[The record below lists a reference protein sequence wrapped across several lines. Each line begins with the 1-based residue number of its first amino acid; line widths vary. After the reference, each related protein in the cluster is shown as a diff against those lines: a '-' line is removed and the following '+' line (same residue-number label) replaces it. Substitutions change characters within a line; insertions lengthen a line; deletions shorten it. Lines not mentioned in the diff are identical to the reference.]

1 MFQGFLTGGRRAG
14 VMFAALFILSILC
27 ATALMGQTYLGSF
40 VGLVTDTTGGVV
52 PEAKVVLTDTLT
64 GVQRTTVTNSTGNYT
79 LDNVPTGTYKVA
91 VTKTGFEQVVSSDII
106 LGTAVTVRF
115 DAVLQVGQ
123 VSQKVEVTAQAPAL
137 NTENAQ
143 LGSVVTRSEISDLPM
158 EKSPMNFRYLDSA
171 NQDGG
176 YLGGQ
181 RASIGTYSVDGVSAM
196 APAWGA
202 WSGPMMSMSLD
213 SIQDVTEVTSTPSAE
228 FGDVANISVS
238 TRSGTNVF
246 HGSAFWDTNN
256 NALDADDYFAHTKG
270 HGPYRQFFGGAIGGP
285 LTIPHLYNGKNRT
298 FFFFEWEDFRQP
310 GGYVTQVS
318 VPDAAFRAGNFSSLL
333 ALQDG
338 NGNPAPQIIYDP
350 TTYNAATGTFSA
362 FPGNIIPSNR
372 INAVSA
378 KIQSTQYLPL
388 PNFNPGG
395 SIDWQNNFVGRFP
408 NAYPD
413 FYPTVRIDH
422 SLRNGKDMITG
433 RWQYRHQNEDGNS
446 VGLPGYNY
454 VQNRNTTNV
463 YVSETHS
470 FSPSLVNEARIGF
483 SRDFSAYYN
492 TTYGTPVVQD
502 WGLQVPGASGLT
514 GVHGF
519 PGVTWSNFVGGANGG
534 LIGTA
539 NNGWAQNTQQFLDN
553 VTYSHG
559 KHVIKVGFDFRRFF
573 IDEPSGS
580 QNNFFGLTS
589 FSEFGTQSMVP
600 GVAGSNPTGGFD
612 YASFLLGDP
621 GYSGITTKGPNVIDH
636 YGSYAAYVQED
647 WRVTSKL
654 TVNAG
659 LRWDHTPGPT
669 DQNNMRYAFNP
680 ANGDLVVPSAN
691 SLRLV
696 SPGWP
701 SAFPIETVAQAGW
714 STGRSL
720 VSTSQDFG
728 PRLGFAYRLPSKMV
742 IRGGAGIF
750 YTPLIHSAMI
760 NSYAGGPFTVA
771 QQFTNV
777 MTAPTPGGA
786 NANFLFGF
794 PNPYSE
800 AGNPAAYSVPAAG
813 GLLVSTNEPYLRTPL
828 TQQYNFTVEKQFGDN
843 TVARVSYRGHH
854 MIELIY
860 YPNLNQPTICSVAAG
875 NCNRTYEYT
884 PKSFP
889 NYYEVQYGVN
899 GGSEFGNQFELELQK
914 RYGKGFTFNLSYT
927 HTLLEEDVRTGDW
940 TGASDIVNYP
950 TYSWNREYDR
960 GTDVGL
966 ARNRFVGSGIWILPV
981 GKGQRFGSDLP
992 KVLQEIVGG
1001 WQTSY
1006 ILTTRS
1012 GYYND
1017 IDCSGCTDYGFA
1029 QENDTRLTLN
1039 QVFNSRIGNPTAS
1052 RWFNSSAY
1060 VPNLVLGKE
1069 GNAPPGSIVGP
1080 GLVNLDFALIKSFP
1094 IRENMRMKFRAS
1106 AMNALNHPNLGGP
1119 NTDISSPTVGTITYL
1134 DNTGGLGSDS
1144 SNSGMRQIMLE
1155 MRFEF

>member
-1 MFQGFLTGGRRAG
+1 
-14 VMFAALFILSILC
+14 
-27 ATALMGQTYLGSF
+27 
-40 VGLVTDTTGGVV
+40 
-52 PEAKVVLTDTLT
+52 
-64 GVQRTTVTNSTGNYT
+64 
-79 LDNVPTGTYKVA
+79 
-91 VTKTGFEQVVSSDII
+91 
-106 LGTAVTVRF
+106 
-115 DAVLQVGQ
+115 
-123 VSQKVEVTAQAPAL
+123 
-137 NTENAQ
+137 
-143 LGSVVTRSEISDLPM
+143 
-158 EKSPMNFRYLDSA
+158 
-171 NQDGG
+171 
-176 YLGGQ
+176 
-181 RASIGTYSVDGVSAM
+181 
-196 APAWGA
+196 
-202 WSGPMMSMSLD
+202 
-213 SIQDVTEVTSTPSAE
+213 
-228 FGDVANISVS
+228 
-238 TRSGTNVF
+238 
-246 HGSAFWDTNN
+246 
-256 NALDADDYFAHTKG
+256 
-270 HGPYRQFFGGAIGGP
+270 
-285 LTIPHLYNGKNRT
+285 
-298 FFFFEWEDFRQP
+298 
-310 GGYVTQVS
+310 
-318 VPDAAFRAGNFSSLL
+318 
-333 ALQDG
+333 
-338 NGNPAPQIIYDP
+338 
-350 TTYNAATGTFSA
+350 
-362 FPGNIIPSNR
+362 
-372 INAVSA
+372 
-378 KIQSTQYLPL
+378 
-388 PNFNPGG
+388 
-395 SIDWQNNFVGRFP
+395 
-408 NAYPD
+408 
-413 FYPTVRIDH
+413 
-422 SLRNGKDMITG
+422 
-433 RWQYRHQNEDGNS
+433 
-446 VGLPGYNY
+446 
-454 VQNRNTTNV
+454 
-463 YVSETHS
+463 
-470 FSPSLVNEARIGF
+470 
-483 SRDFSAYYN
+483 
-492 TTYGTPVVQD
+492 
-502 WGLQVPGASGLT
+502 
-514 GVHGF
+514 
-519 PGVTWSNFVGGANGG
+519 
-534 LIGTA
+534 
-539 NNGWAQNTQQFLDN
+539 
-553 VTYSHG
+553 
-559 KHVIKVGFDFRRFF
+559 
-573 IDEPSGS
+573 
-580 QNNFFGLTS
+580 
-589 FSEFGTQSMVP
+589 
-600 GVAGSNPTGGFD
+600 
-612 YASFLLGDP
+612 
-621 GYSGITTKGPNVIDH
+621 
-636 YGSYAAYVQED
+636 
-647 WRVTSKL
+647 
-654 TVNAG
+654 
-659 LRWDHTPGPT
+659 
-669 DQNNMRYAFNP
+669 
-680 ANGDLVVPSAN
+680 
-691 SLRLV
+691 
-696 SPGWP
+696 
-701 SAFPIETVAQAGW
+701 
-714 STGRSL
+714 
-720 VSTSQDFG
+720 
-728 PRLGFAYRLPSKMV
+728 
-742 IRGGAGIF
+742 
-750 YTPLIHSAMI
+750 MI